1 MQLER
6 LLSFFDTSPA
16 IRLLRSVHAPYVAY
30 FLELHFKESGAITW
44 GHSELLVRLT
54 EFQEQLRQEGNEE
67 TLRDRPEAYL
77 NDWSGGATRW
87 LVRRLEGSIS
97 EPVYELSV
105 HAEQV
110 LKFLRD
116 ILGQRLGFV
125 GTESRL
131 RRIIDTL
138 SNIVVRGNDDPQRRL
153 DFLRDEKA
161 RIDAEIAMIEQAG
174 VVTTYSPTAIRERF
188 ADAVS
193 DLMQLQSDFRSV
205 EESFKVITRSVQ
217 RRQSEASG
225 SRGEILGFALDAE
238 DNLQNNDQGISFQ
251 EFVRLVLS
259 PVRQEELEEMLHRLS
274 TMTELADSSDGLRRM
289 RGMIPSLLIE
299 AQKVLKTTQRLSTS
313 LRRVLDSRS
322 AAGRQRLADVLRE
335 IRQLASQAAASG
347 SVGQGGSLG
356 QDGVLKQIG
365 LQIDTELD
373 LNCMSE
379 KLFWAPQLNFPQPEM
394 KDDLY
399 DEDDR
404 VAAFKSLAL
413 MQRLDW
419 SGLRKTI
426 SISLAKRASLTL
438 AELLAEHPPQTGV
451 VEVLGYLQIAHDDG
465 HLINNDVCD
474 TICISVASL
483 GRQLAFELP
492 RVTFLKP
499 TSSAVES
506 V

>member
-6 LLSFFDTSPA
+6 LISFFDSSPA
-16 IRLLRSVHAPYVAY
+16 IRLLRSTHAPYIVY
-30 FLELHFKESGAITW
+30 FLEHQFKESGEITW
-44 GHSELLVRLT
+44 AHSALLARLA
-54 EFQEQLRQEGNEE
+54 EFQSRLRQEGNAE
-67 TLRDRPEAYL
+67 TLRDRTETYL
-77 NDWSGGATRW
+77 NDWAGGQSRW
-87 LVRRLEGSIS
+87 LVRRLEGAVS

-110 LKFLRD
+110 LKFLRE

-153 DFLRDEKA
+153 DFLRQEKA
-161 RIDAEIAMIEQAG
+161 RIDAEIESIEQAG

-193 DLMQLQSDFRSV
+193 DLVQLQSDFRSV
-205 EESFKVITRSVQ
+205 EESFKDITRKVQ
-217 RRQSEASG
+217 RRQAAASG
-225 SRGEILGFALDAE
+225 SRGEILGYALDAE

-259 PVRQEELEEMLHRLS
+259 PAKQEELEEMIVRLS
-274 TMTELADSSDGLRRM
+274 SMAELVDSSDGLRRM
-289 RGMIPSLLIE
+289 RGMVPALLIE

-313 LRRVLDSRS
+313 LRRVLDTRS

-335 IRQLASQAAASG
+335 IRQLANRAAENH
-347 SVGQGGSLG
+347 SVGQAELLKHI
-356 QDGVLKQIG
+356 GV
-365 LQIDTELD
+365 QIDSELD
-373 LNCMSE
+373 LTCLSE
-379 KLFWAPQLNFPQPEM
+379 RTFWAPHLNFQQPAM
-394 KDDLY
+394 KDEQY

-404 VAAFKSLAL
+404 MAAFKSLAH

-426 SISLAKRASLTL
+426 SISLAHRTSLTL
-438 AELLAEHPPQTGV
+438 TELLAEHPPQTGV
-451 VEVLGYLQIAHDDG
+451 IEVLGYLQIAHDDG
-465 HLINNDVCD
+465 HLVSTEVTD
-474 TICISVASL
+474 TIRISVESL
-483 GRQLAFELP
+483 NRQLAFDLP

-499 TSSAVES
+499 NSSAAES